1 MRQIFAIAA
10 LGLSLASTQA
20 LAEED
25 IRNTEMFSR
34 WRASNEP
41 AVTEFSK
48 HLDSVGLSGQVE
60 FLELLRS
67 ASDWQRCEADPFAV
81 PPAAQWPDVDSVLTL
96 VRELRRIGV
105 LGKFEVHSAYRNAT
119 LNQCADGAPKSSHLR
134 SFAIDLSPRDGID
147 PGPALCKFWQ
157 EQGRDWKMG
166 LSRYPSGRIH
176 IDTSGYRTWG
186 ADHTGKTAFCSAPPK
201 PESAS
206 K

>member
-1 MRQIFAIAA
+1 MRYHALIA
-10 LGLSLASTQA
+10 LLVTSTQA
-20 LAEED
+20 LADED
-25 IRNTEMFSR
+25 IRNAEMFAS
-34 WRASNEP
+34 WRAANEP
-41 AVTEFSK
+41 AVTEFAK
-48 HLDSVGLSGQVE
+48 HLDSAGLAGQVE

-67 ASDWQRCEADPFAV
+67 ASDWQRCEAAPFAV

-105 LGKFEVHSAYRNAT
+105 LGKFEVHSAYRNGA
-119 LNQCADGAPKSSHLR
+119 LNQCADGAPKSAHFR

-186 ADHTGKTAFCSAPPK
+186 ADHTGKTAFCSVVPAQEAP
-201 PESAS
+201 S